1 MPMHANSKG
10 DDCLKAA
17 LAACVLAWTAA
28 ATAAGDLAAQTPI
41 TLTVKLGDERG
52 ALKFSPN
59 TIRLETGKLYRLR
72 LVNPSPAA
80 HYFAS
85 EQFAAAV
92 YTRKVQVNAPDGKPI
107 AEVKGGIREI
117 EIYPGGSAEWWLV
130 PVRTG
135 TFADLRCTIAGHAE
149 AGMVGRIVVE

>member
-1 MPMHANSKG
+1 MRDNSKG
-10 DDCLKAA
+10 DCLKAT

-28 ATAAGDLAAQTPI
+28 AMAAGDLAAQKPI
-41 TLTVKLGDERG
+41 TLTVKLGDEQG
-52 ALKFSPN
+52 ALKFYPD

-80 HYFAS
+80 HYFVS

-92 YTRKVQVNAPDGKPI
+92 YTRKVQVNAPDGKPL
-107 AEVKGGIREI
+107 AEVKGSIREI
-117 EIYPGGSAEWWLV
+117 EVYPGGTAEWWFV

-135 TFADLRCTIAGHAE
+135 TFADLRCTIAGHTE
-149 AGMVGRIVVE
+149 GGMVGRIVVE